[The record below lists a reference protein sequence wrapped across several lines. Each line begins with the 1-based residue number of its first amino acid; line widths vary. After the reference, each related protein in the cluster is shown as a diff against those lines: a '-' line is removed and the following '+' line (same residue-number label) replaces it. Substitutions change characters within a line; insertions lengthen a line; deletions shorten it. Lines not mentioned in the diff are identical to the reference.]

1 MKKNVLGLNEEDSS
15 ESFDESMEV
24 VKTFLG
30 RHIGNELEVKSPEE
44 AEQITTTRPK
54 RGYKRRT

>member
-1 MKKNVLGLNEEDSS
+1 VKKNVLGLNEEDSS
-15 ESFDESMEV
+15 DSFDESMEV
-24 VKTFLG
+24 VKTFFG
-30 RHIGNELEVKSPEE
+30 RIGNELEVKSPAE